1 MKVGPIRRAWI
12 GLAMAA
18 LASAVTPAVAAAD
31 DPVIERAPRLVGSAV
46 VGARLDAVDARWR
59 GFPTPT
65 ASWSWL
71 RCDTDSLWSC
81 QMVEGAASPF
91 YTVTSTDLG
100 KRMRVLLRVSN
111 RDGSAWSWSS
121 ATVPVTAAAP
131 PPPVATPT
139 PTPTPPP
146 VPQAAP
152 PPPVVVAP
160 PAPEAIAPKLM
171 RPEPL
176 IRIRGWLTERGA
188 RITLLTVRAPR
199 GAKIAVSCSGIGCP
213 RVAPAK
219 ATKLTR
225 LRAYEGMFRAGA
237 RLVIRITRP
246 GFVGKHTVIRIRRGK
261 APLRRDR
268 CLYPGSQE
276 PTACS
281 AG

>member
-18 LASAVTPAVAAAD
+18 LASALTPAVAAAD

-65 ASWSWL
+65 ASWMWL

-81 QMVEGAASPF
+81 QIIDGAAALS
-91 YTVTSTDLG
+91 YTVTSADLG
-100 KRMRVLLRVSN
+100 KRLRVLLRVTN
-111 RDGSAWSWSS
+111 RDGSAWTWSS
-121 ATVPVTAAAP
+121 ATVAVAAP
-131 PPPVATPT
+131 APPVVTPT
-139 PTPTPPP
+139 PTPTP
-146 VPQAAP
+146 VPQAAPP

-160 PAPEAIAPKLM
+160 PAPEAIPPKLM

-176 IRIRGWLTERGA
+176 VRIRGWLTERGA

-213 RVAPAK
+213 RVAPAT

-225 LRAYEGMFRAGA
+225 LRAFEGMFRAGA
-237 RLVIRITRP
+237 RLVIRVTRP

-268 CLYPGSQE
+268 CINPGSRE
-276 PTACS
+276 PIACS

>member
-18 LASAVTPAVAAAD
+18 LASALTPTVAAAD
-31 DPVIERAPRLVGSAV
+31 DPVIERAPRLVGSAL

-65 ASWSWL
+65 ASWMWL
-71 RCDTDSLWSC
+71 RCDTQDSLWSC
-81 QMVEGAASPF
+81 RIIDGAAAPSS
-91 YTVTSTDLG
+91 TVTSADLG
-100 KRMRVLLRVSN
+100 KRLRVLLRVSN
-111 RDGSAWSWSS
+111 RDGSAWTWSS
-121 ATVPVTAAAP
+121 ATVAVAAP
-131 PPPVATPT
+131 APPVATPT
-139 PTPTPPP
+139 PTP

-152 PPPVVVAP
+152 PPPPVVVAP
-160 PAPEAIAPKLM
+160 AAPEAIPPKLM

-176 IRIRGWLTERGA
+176 VRIRGWLTERGV

-199 GAKIAVSCSGIGCP
+199 GAKITVSCSGIGCP
-213 RVAPAK
+213 PVAPAK
-219 ATKLTR
+219 ATKVTR

-261 APLRRDR
+261 APVRRDR
-268 CLYPGSQE
+268 CLYPGSRE

>member
-1 MKVGPIRRAWI
+1 MKVGPIWRASI

-18 LASAVTPAVAAAD
+18 LTSALIPAVAAAD
-31 DPVIERAPRLVGSAV
+31 RPGIDRAPRLVGSTL
-46 VGARLDAVDARWR
+46 VGGQLTAVDARWR

-65 ASWSWL
+65 ARWIWL
-71 RCDTDSLWSC
+71 RCTTDSLWSC
-81 QMVEGAASPF
+81 QMVEGAVSTS
-91 YTVTSTDLG
+91 YTVTSPDIGRRL
-100 KRMRVLLRVSN
+100 RVLLYVSN
-111 RDGSAWSWSS
+111 RDGSVWSSSS

-131 PPPVATPT
+131 PPPVVTPT
-139 PTPTPPP
+139 PAPAPV

-152 PPPVVVAP
+152 PPPPAVVAP
-160 PAPEAIAPKLM
+160 PAPEAIPPKLM

-176 IRIRGWLTERGA
+176 VRIRGWLTERGA

-213 RVAPAK
+213 RVAPAT

-237 RLVIRITRP
+237 RVVIRITRP
-246 GFVGKHTVIRIRRGK
+246 GFVGKHTSILIRRGK

-268 CLYPGSQE
+268 CLNPGSGE